1 MKTFGEVHA
10 GDVMY
15 SFNYKKWGKLTEH
28 KVVYVERNEHKSRI
42 LIKDYQKYHGVIDK
56 GNGETDLEIIAR
68 NKATV
73 GEVAPS
79 IEGLKQYWLEYK
91 NDRLKKLQGE
101 LDVIKSS
108 IEIVQRNIEKIESM
122 KSSTPTPTECLTD

>member
-1 MKTFGEVHA
+1 MKTFGEVNA
-10 GDVMY
+10 CDVMY
-15 SFNYKKWGKLTEH
+15 SLNYKTWGELTEH
-28 KVVYVERNEHKSRI
+28 KVAYVERNEHKSRI
-42 LIKDYQKYHGVIDK
+42 LIKDYQKYHCVVDK

-68 NKATV
+68 NKATI

-91 NDRLKKLQGE
+91 NDRLEKLQGE

-108 IEIVQRNIEKIESM
+108 IEIVQRDIEKI
-122 KSSTPTPTECLTD
+122 KSIKSPT